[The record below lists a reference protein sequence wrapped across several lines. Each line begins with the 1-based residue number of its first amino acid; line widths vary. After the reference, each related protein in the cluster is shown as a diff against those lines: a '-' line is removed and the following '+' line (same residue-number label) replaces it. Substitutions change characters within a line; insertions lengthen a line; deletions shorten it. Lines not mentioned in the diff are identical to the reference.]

1 MDEMFKNYCVIDL
14 KKRILEFQEIY
25 HKGSDKSIKD
35 RFTIKSF
42 PHWLRYGI
50 FENDE
55 EVFSLGLC
63 DLWLLNS
70 SMGKEFF
77 KLSSKNK
84 DIWTHICD
92 GDIDDRIE
100 DIVNSLIS
108 YSFESG

>member
-1 MDEMFKNYCVIDL
+1 
-14 KKRILEFQEIY
+14 
-25 HKGSDKSIKD
+25 
-35 RFTIKSF
+35 
-42 PHWLRYGI
+42 
-50 FENDE
+50 
-55 EVFSLGLC
+55 
-63 DLWLLNS
+63 
-70 SMGKEFF
+70 MGKEFF